1 MSTEITNINSSSFN
15 QLAEAMGMN
24 ADAKTKK
31 QGSTLARLKIDHSGV
46 IGETTIKGKVKRVE
60 VVDAGSYSLTLPNQ
74 EAPSVYQQNPRIRL
88 FCQKFMYKKYVSSGG
103 PEGKGMFVKTE
114 MANDLKGDLRD
125 NVGTFNCGKPSGW
138 IDDYNALPQEQK
150 DLIKSVKRTRVL
162 FGEVS
167 FDNPVDSQGQ
177 EATKLQNI
185 PFIWEVDNKEAFK
198 LLGVPI
204 AQMVKQNKILPQ
216 HFIKLNTEERKIPS
230 GNTYYV
236 PVVSLNPKEIK
247 LNEKDQETFSGFT
260 DWISSYNDWVVGSFN
275 DASKNTVTDKDTI
288 DEFVAVS
295 EVAA

>member
-60 VVDAGSYSLTLPNQ
+60 VVDAGSYVLTLPDS
-74 EAPSVYQQNPRIRL
+74 ETKIYQRNPKIRL
-88 FCQKFMYKKYVSSGG
+88 FSQKFMYKKYVSSGG

-150 DLIKSVKRTRVL
+150 DLIKSIKRVRVL
-162 FGEVS
+162 FGEAT
-167 FDNPVDSQGQ
+167 FDSPLDDKGQ
-177 EATKLQNI
+177 ELSPKEST
-185 PFIWEVDNKEAFK
+185 PFIWEVDNRDAFK
-198 LLGVPI
+198 RLGVPI
-204 AQMVKQNKILPQ
+204 AQMVKQNRILPQ
-216 HFIKLNTEERKIPS
+216 SFINLDTEEKQISTGAKFYLP
-230 GNTYYV
+230 T
-236 PVVSLNPKEIK
+236 VSLNPKEIK

-288 DEFVAVS
+288 DEFVDVS